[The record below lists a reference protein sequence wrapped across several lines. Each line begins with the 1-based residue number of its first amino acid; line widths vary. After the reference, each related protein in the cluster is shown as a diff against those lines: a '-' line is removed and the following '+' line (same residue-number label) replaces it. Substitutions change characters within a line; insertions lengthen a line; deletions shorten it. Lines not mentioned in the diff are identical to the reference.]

1 MRGYK
6 EPSFQDRVSS
16 ANRARE
22 EALAKLRAKPPV
34 DEAVL
39 AEQTAR
45 RLEREAAALEK
56 SRLAR
61 VAREEAKAE
70 KARLAKEA
78 AEAAA
83 AAKQK
88 PELSDAEKKAL
99 RDAKYQARKQRKK

>member
-6 EPSFQDRVSS
+6 EPSFQDRVAN
-16 ANRARE
+16 ANRARD

-39 AEQTAR
+39 AEQNAR

-70 KARLAKEA
+70 KVRLAKEA

-88 PELSDAEKKAL
+88 PVLTEAEKKAA
-99 RDAKYQARKQRKK
+99 RDAKYEARKKRKK